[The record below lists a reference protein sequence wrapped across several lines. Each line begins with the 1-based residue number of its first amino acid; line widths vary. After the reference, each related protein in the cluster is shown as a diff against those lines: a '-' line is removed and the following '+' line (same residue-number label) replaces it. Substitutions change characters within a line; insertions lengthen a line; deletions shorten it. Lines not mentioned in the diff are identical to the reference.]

1 MIVQM
6 GTFGN
11 VEGRLEESCTGWKR
25 ASEKG
30 PGSSSQTCQFRK
42 SLSLLIGGVRDYNST
57 KKSSN
62 WGSVNT
68 RLWTGSCFVENCA
81 K

>member
-11 VEGRLEESCTGWKR
+11 VDSRLEESCTEWKR
-25 ASEKG
+25 ALEKG

-42 SLSLLIGGVRDYNST
+42 SLSLLIGGVRDYNS
-57 KKSSN
+57 
-62 WGSVNT
+62 
-68 RLWTGSCFVENCA
+68 A